1 MLQAGLQDRHIAV
14 QHLIGLGDGIQGH
27 GLVVIVQVLIE
38 QKGVVPLLLGLNFVP
53 VGKAVQSTGLK
64 VVGEV
69 QIQISGVELLVHLLV
84 QQLFHFC
91 VQHMSFLH
99 LKILGHSV
107 DFTTLIIPHLLQNT
121 RKTSLRRIRTA

>member
-1 MLQAGLQDRHIAV
+1 MLQAGLQGVHIAGE
-14 QHLIGLGDGIQGH
+14 HLVGLVDGLQGH
-27 GLVVIVQVLIE
+27 GLIVVMQILIE
-38 QKGVVPLLLGLNFVP
+38 QQGVVPLLLGLDLVP
-53 VGKAVQSTGLK
+53 VGKAVQSPGLK

-99 LKILGHSV
+99 LKILGHPV
-107 DFTTLIIPHLLQNT
+107 EFTVLIIPHSLQKT
-121 RKTSLRRIRTA
+121 RKTSIRTV